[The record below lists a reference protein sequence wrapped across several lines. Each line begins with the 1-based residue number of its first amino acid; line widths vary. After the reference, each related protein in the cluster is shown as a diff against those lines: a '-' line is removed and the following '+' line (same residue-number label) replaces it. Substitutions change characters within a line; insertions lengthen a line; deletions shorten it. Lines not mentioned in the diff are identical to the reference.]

1 MASIRIFM
9 LLIISASVLFVE
21 ESEAGL
27 TEAALGAREL
37 YRVIRNLI
45 SPPGCSSGGVA
56 PAGGNEFDDE
66 EYPDTTEAI
75 QPNINSIPDSGSE
88 TVAAPE
94 AEPEKAQSTADEEI
108 TTKALGE

>member
-56 PAGGNEFDDE
+56 PAGADEFDEE
-66 EYPDTTEAI
+66 EYPDTTEEV
-75 QPNINSIPDSGSE
+75 QPGINSIPNSGSE

-94 AEPEKAQSTADEEI
+94 AEPEQVESVADEEI
-108 TTKALGE
+108 TTKASEE